1 MASMTSMTTVTEAKN
16 RLRSLLDRVKA
27 GERIITDRGV
37 PVARLE
43 PIAAAADPTGRLGRL
58 ERAGILG
65 RGLQPPPLDLIAQP
79 GPRVPP
85 GTSVVEAL
93 LEERRHGR

>member
-1 MASMTSMTTVTEAKN
+1 MTTMTTVTEAKN
-16 RLRSLLDRVKA
+16 RLSSLLDRVKA
-27 GERIITDRGV
+27 GERIIITDRGV

-58 ERAGILG
+58 ERAGILR
-65 RGLQPPPLDLIAQP
+65 RGLQPPPLDLIVQP
-79 GPRVPP
+79 GPRVLP

>member
-1 MASMTSMTTVTEAKN
+1 MGRATVTEAKN
-16 RLRSLLDRVKA
+16 RLSSLLDRVKA
-27 GERIITDRGV
+27 GERIVITDRGI

-43 PIAAAADPTGRLGRL
+43 PIAAAPDPAGRLERL
-58 ERAGILG
+58 ERAGILR

-79 GPRVPP
+79 GPPVPS
-85 GTSVVEAL
+85 GASVVEAL